1 MEFESLVIVFKEN
14 NIDLNFLM
22 GLFDVKLEVKLI
34 EMNFLFGI
42 WFRFK
47 IMDKIKKMKVDGKLS

>member
-14 NIDLNFLM
+14 NIDLNLLM
-22 GLFDVKLEVKLI
+22 GLFDDKLEVILV
-34 EMNFLFGI
+34 EMNFLIGI

>member
-14 NIDLNFLM
+14 NIDLNLLM
-22 GLFDVKLEVKLI
+22 GLFDDKLEVKLI

-47 IMDKIKKMKVDGKLS
+47 IMDKIKKMKVDG